1 MEQMHVQPTDT
12 GSGLVRNAA
21 SEEQLWSYL
30 VQLASA
36 LRAVHS
42 AGLACR
48 AASLAPSKV
57 RNKLR
62 HALES
67 EVRVML
73 LLFSG
78 GLMLAWV
85 AILWRSN
92 ARMDTA
98 QVSAETAVCCCVRS
112 RIPLRP
118 PLSSRSPLRLHPG
131 AGFQLGAAPVGVA
144 GVCGCI
150 VATHQRARGAAAP
163 AEGGPAG
170 ARYPLHPVST
180 TYVCQPT

>member
-57 RNKLR
+57 RHDLR
-62 HALES
+62 NSLRS
-67 EVRVML
+67 ELTAML
-73 LLFSG
+73 LS
-78 GLMLAWV
+78 WV
-85 AILWRSN
+85 RKLKWS
-92 ARMDTA
+92 
-98 QVSAETAVCCCVRS
+98 QWLL
-112 RIPLRP
+112 LR
-118 PLSSRSPLRLHPG
+118 
-131 AGFQLGAAPVGVA
+131 
-144 GVCGCI
+144 
-150 VATHQRARGAAAP
+150 
-163 AEGGPAG
+163 
-170 ARYPLHPVST
+170 
-180 TYVCQPT
+180 